1 MDMDLKERIEAEA
14 ARIEGLSEFSS
25 AEAEDSLRRG
35 LKYFQDCGQPAEPAF
50 ERAAELVELA
60 VYKAREEGFDL
71 RGMVDL
77 MLLGRLH
84 RVQAGCEF

>member
-1 MDMDLKERIEAEA
+1 MELTERIETEA
-14 ARIEGLSEFSS
+14 ARIEGLSEFSF

-35 LKYFQDCGQPAEPAF
+35 LKYFQDCGQPTDPAF

-60 VYKAREEGFDL
+60 VYKARNLGFGL

-77 MLLGRLH
+77 MLLGFRH